1 MKPRDIDSG
10 ARARITKAAAW
21 SAFAGVFMGGALAFS
36 GALGPAG
43 AAGVGVAVLVSGVAF
58 AESVAALAGGLT
70 RHLTDPST
78 GVRPKGLSRA
88 EALRARGEHAQAIA
102 ELVGVVETRPG
113 DPDAYLLIART
124 YRDDLRDPGK
134 AAMWFRRALDV
145 AGPPAALAALIEREL
160 AEAKAR
166 LGEPHDS

>member
-43 AAGVGVAVLVSGVAF
+43 AAGVAF

-145 AGPPAALAALIEREL
+145 AGPPAALAARIEREL

>member
-1 MKPRDIDSG
+1 MKRRDTDSG
-10 ARARITKAAAW
+10 ARARMVGAAGW

-36 GALGPAG
+36 GAVGAGG
-43 AAGVGVAVLVSGVAF
+43 AAAVALGIVVLGVAF
-58 AESVAALAGGLT
+58 AESVAALAGGVT

-88 EALRARGEHAQAIA
+88 EALRARGEAERAID
-102 ELVGVVETRPG
+102 ELTGVVAERPD

-124 YRDDLRDPGK
+124 YRDDLREPGR

-145 AGPPAALAALIEREL
+145 TNPPSALAALIEREL
-160 AEAKAR
+160 AEVKAR
-166 LGEPHDS
+166 LHDARP